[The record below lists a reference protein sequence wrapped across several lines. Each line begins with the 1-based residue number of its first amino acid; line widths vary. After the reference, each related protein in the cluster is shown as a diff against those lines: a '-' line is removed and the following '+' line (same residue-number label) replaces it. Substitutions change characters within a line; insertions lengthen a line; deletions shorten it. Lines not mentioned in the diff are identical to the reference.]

1 MKRKFLALL
10 IALFMVATALSAC
23 GGDKGGKEA
32 DSGTTQNKSEDSSG
46 SGKSEK
52 KDNSAD
58 ADADDDSEDDGD
70 VDDDSDQGGGDD
82 LLTALKERFTIGY
95 VGVGDDD
102 SEFYWAV
109 DETVS
114 EGLLFIVNADK
125 TQSVTYIGAIEEE
138 DGGWLRI
145 KDESTGGEIKVQ
157 VEDVSDSDRKSIKLT
172 TEDGSFAVL
181 ASAPA
186 DQVIDGAFEAEAE
199 VK

>member
-32 DSGTTQNKSEDSSG
+32 DGGATQSKSEDSSG

-58 ADADDDSEDDGD
+58 ADEDSGDDSDAADDSEQ
-70 VDDDSDQGGGDD
+70 SDGDD
-82 LLTALKERFTIGY
+82 LLTALKERFTVGY

-109 DETVS
+109 DESVS
-114 EGLLFIVNADK
+114 EGLLFVVNADK

-157 VEDVSDSDRKSIKLT
+157 VEDVSDSDRKAIKLT

-181 ASAPA
+181 TSAPA

>member
-70 VDDDSDQGGGDD
+70 DSDQGGGND

>member
-58 ADADDDSEDDGD
+58 ADADDDSEDDG
-70 VDDDSDQGGGDD
+70 DDSDQGGGDD

-186 DQVIDGAFEAEAE
+186 DQVIDKMFEIAG
-199 VK
+199 

>member
-70 VDDDSDQGGGDD
+70 DSDQGGGND

-109 DETVS
+109 DESVS

-145 KDESTGGEIKVQ
+145 KDESTGGEVKVQ
-157 VEDVSDSDRKSIKLT
+157 VEDVSDSDRKAIKLT

>member
-58 ADADDDSEDDGD
+58 ADADDDSEDDG
-70 VDDDSDQGGGDD
+70 DDSDQGGGDD

-199 VK
+199 VKK

>member
-58 ADADDDSEDDGD
+58 ADADDDSEDDG
-70 VDDDSDQGGGDD
+70 DDSDQGGGDD